1 MRDGGQPTRPFLT
14 LAIFALLAIPLVAA
28 APPTQT
34 VSDGEL
40 RLAGDATH
48 RGNAAL
54 VPDESFQYELRVD
67 GTILQGSNNRISGS
81 LTGTINITYENDDGD
96 VVIVD
101 NEPVTL
107 QVEGTRAPFAA
118 PGVDGFRITI
128 QQTGQSGNLRAFVIP
143 GAFTTSVSE
152 DDEGAKTYAIA
163 DQGNGQAQFRDTQHW
178 QLDVVG
184 GLTLQ

>member
-1 MRDGGQPTRPFLT
+1 MEAFPMRTLATLAALAILT
-14 LAIFALLAIPLVAA
+14 LPLVGA

-34 VSDGEL
+34 AFDGEL

-67 GTILQGSNNRISGS
+67 GTILQGSNNRLSGS

-118 PGVDGFRITI
+118 AGVDGFRVTI

-143 GAFTTSVSE
+143 GAFTTGVSE
-152 DDEGAKTYAIA
+152 DDGGAKSYTIA

-178 QLDVVG
+178 QLDVLG
-184 GLTLQ
+184 TLTLSAQ

>member
-1 MRDGGQPTRPFLT
+1 MPKLAFLLIATLT
-14 LAIFALLAIPLVAA
+14 LAPLVLAA
-28 APPTQT
+28 GPPTQT
-34 VSDGEL
+34 PFDAEL

-54 VPDESFQYELRVD
+54 VPHESFQYELRVD
-67 GTILQGSNNRISGS
+67 GTILQGSNNRMSGS
-81 LTGTINITYENDDGD
+81 LTGTINITYENDDGE

-118 PGVDGFRITI
+118 AGVDGFRITI

-143 GAFTTSVSE
+143 GAFTTGVSE
-152 DDEGAKTYAIA
+152 DDDGAKSYAIA

-178 QLDVVG
+178 QLDVIG
-184 GLTLQ
+184 TLRLQ